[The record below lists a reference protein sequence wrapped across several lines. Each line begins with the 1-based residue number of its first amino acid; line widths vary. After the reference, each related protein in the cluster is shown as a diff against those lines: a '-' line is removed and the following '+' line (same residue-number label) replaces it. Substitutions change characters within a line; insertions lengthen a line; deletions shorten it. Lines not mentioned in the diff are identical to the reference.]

1 MAAAQG
7 TLSFAAIN
15 AADFAGFATAIAAQL
30 NLWTEE
36 RRSEWQQL
44 IEAVAGLRQSAVDQ
58 SIATQELVNRVTLVE
73 INGNRVVDGMANWA
87 TQSDEKMKNFM
98 VDMDTRRAEI
108 LDLTRQAQG
117 KFLEVTAGSE
127 SLQEDFR
134 TFASQSDHR
143 FQTFETRLDDL
154 ALPAVS
160 TAQEDPL

>member
-7 TLSFAAIN
+7 TFSFAAIN

-30 NLWTEE
+30 NLWAEE

-44 IEAVAGLRQSAVDQ
+44 LDAVAGLRQSAVDQ

-87 TQSDEKMKNFM
+87 TQSDEKMAHTI
-98 VDMDTRRAEI
+98 VDLDTRREEI
-108 LDLTRQAQG
+108 LELTRQAQI
-117 KFLEVTAGSE
+117 KFLEVTTGSA

-134 TFASQSDHR
+134 TLTS
-143 FQTFETRLDDL
+143 
-154 ALPAVS
+154 
-160 TAQEDPL
+160 